1 MHCDD
6 AALQTGVAP
15 EQSALLRQ
23 PTQIC
28 ELLHTGVGALQS
40 ALVRQATHWLAVQ
53 LSPVG
58 HVPQETV
65 PLQPLETF
73 PQVKLPQACAGVF
86 GAQHVLAVHVS
97 PMAQVPGH
105 AMVPPQPSDTEPH

>member
-1 MHCDD
+1 MACQLPQPD
-6 AALQTGVAP
+6 AQLVTVTPQTTTAWPHGMLA
-15 EQSALLRQ
+15 QS
-23 PTQIC
+23 
-28 ELLHTGVGALQS
+28 GSV
-40 ALVRQATHWLAVQ
+40 QATHWLAVQ